1 MLFRALA
8 CTVSHSWNP
17 SRKSVSVATQDA
29 LQRSLLDPP
38 KPEPLL
44 NAWAHC
50 FEYILLP
57 LVDAQDDVSNTRLK
71 GSETH
76 VRAVAMIAR
85 TFLYNKRNLMELKD
99 FHLLW
104 IKIVTALAKPFAGS
118 PPSQQITSLQFTAR
132 ESLKNLLLVSKADG
146 MFDIVSKR
154 TNQDLWTMTF
164 AIVENLAPGI
174 KNDIAY
180 ALEPPN
186 EEDDKK
192 ISEKLSAITT
202 EQEKTQGNT
211 ENIDMN
217 DKNEEQPIENSSD
230 SNTAESVLE
239 PQ

>member
-1 MLFRALA
+1 MDDL
-8 CTVSHSWNP
+8 N
-17 SRKSVSVATQDA
+17 
-29 LQRSLLDPP
+29 SLSKD
-38 KPEPLL
+38 L
-44 NAWAHC
+44 N
-50 FEYILLP
+50 
-57 LVDAQDDVSNTRLK
+57 
-71 GSETH
+71 
-76 VRAVAMIAR
+76 
-85 TFLYNKRNLMELKD
+85 
-99 FHLLW
+99 
-104 IKIVTALAKPFAGS
+104 
-118 PPSQQITSLQFTAR
+118 

-217 DKNEEQPIENSSD
+217 DKNEYKNLYGANGLIHLAWQGLQNYDSLIHSEKNSPNSYRFIK
-230 SNTAESVLE
+230 SLVKLGIN
-239 PQ
+239 QNK

>member
-1 MLFRALA
+1 
-8 CTVSHSWNP
+8 
-17 SRKSVSVATQDA
+17 
-29 LQRSLLDPP
+29 
-38 KPEPLL
+38 
-44 NAWAHC
+44 
-50 FEYILLP
+50 
-57 LVDAQDDVSNTRLK
+57 
-71 GSETH
+71 
-76 VRAVAMIAR
+76 
-85 TFLYNKRNLMELKD
+85 
-99 FHLLW
+99 
-104 IKIVTALAKPFAGS
+104 
-118 PPSQQITSLQFTAR
+118 
-132 ESLKNLLLVSKADG
+132 
-146 MFDIVSKR
+146 
-154 TNQDLWTMTF
+154 MTF

-230 SNTAESVLE
+230 SNTAEGVLE